1 MSELHKKVIIM
12 RKKGFGIFLI
22 AALVEHII
30 IVIALAAA
38 IYTRPPEKNQE
49 DIFEVELLNLPPPS
63 KKTPEEEQVY
73 IAIPKVEEKIDI
85 SDKLPTFQLSRSGN
99 KNLGT
104 PDFDINLPNLPRTAG
119 ADINPDRIFSSPKT
133 RDAERGERTDS
144 DTVLPLRDAPHRT
157 GLYGGT
163 VALDTIPEKGDKR
176 VSAGRPGTST
186 SRYVANTPSLGTSRK
201 PGLGPGGISITAGD
215 IQGRMV
221 EYWPV
226 IPEYSVKDVGKV
238 VLIFWVTPQGDVF
251 NVQTKLKAGNP
262 LLEKLAKRF
271 VEDIKFAPLP
281 NRAKQKNQWGEIT
294 LDFITH
300 HCGEKV

>member
-1 MSELHKKVIIM
+1 M
-12 RKKGFGIFLI
+12 RRKGLGVFLI
-22 AALVEHII
+22 VALVEHIV

-38 IYTRPPEKNQE
+38 IYTRPPEKIRE
-49 DIFEVELLNLPPPS
+49 DRFEVELIELPPKS

-73 IAIPKVEEKIDI
+73 ITIPKVEEKINI
-85 SDKLPTFQLSRSGN
+85 SDKLPDFQLSRSGSR
-99 KNLGT
+99 NLGT
-104 PDFDINLPNLPRTAG
+104 PDFDVNLPNLPRTAG

-144 DTVLPLRDAPHRT
+144 DTTLPLKDAPRRA

-186 SRYVANTPSLGTSRK
+186 PRYVSDAPSLGASRK
-201 PGLGPGGISITAGD
+201 PGLGPGGVTITAGD
-215 IQGRMV
+215 VQGRIV
-221 EYWPV
+221 EYWPD
-226 IPEYSVKDVGKV
+226 IPEYTGKDVGKV
-238 VLIFWVTPQGDVF
+238 VLKFWVTPQGDVF

-271 VEDIKFAPLP
+271 VEDIKFAPL
-281 NRAKQKNQWGEIT
+281 NKRAKQKNQWGEIT
-294 LDFITH
+294 VDFIQK
-300 HCGEKV
+300 KVKGG

>member
-1 MSELHKKVIIM
+1 M

-38 IYTRPPEKNQE
+38 IYTRPPEKMQE
-49 DIFEVELLNLPPPS
+49 DILEVELLNLPPPS
-63 KKTPEEEQVY
+63 KKTAEEEQVY
-73 IAIPKVEEKIDI
+73 IVIPKVEEKIDI
-85 SDKLPTFQLSRSGN
+85 SDQLPTFQLSRPGN

-104 PDFDINLPNLPRTAG
+104 PDFDIKLPNLPRTAG

-144 DTVLPLRDAPHRT
+144 DTVLPFKDAPQRP

-176 VSAGRPGTST
+176 VSAGRFGTST
-186 SRYVANTPSLGTSRK
+186 SRYVANAPSLGTSRK
-201 PGLGPGGISITAGD
+201 PGLGPGGVSITAGD

-221 EYWPV
+221 EYWPE
-226 IPEYSVKDVGKV
+226 IPEYSGKDVGKV
-238 VLIFWVTPQGDVF
+238 VLKFWVTPQGDVF

-281 NRAKQKNQWGEIT
+281 NRAKQINQWGEIT
-294 LDFITH
+294 IDFIQKKLQ
-300 HCGEKV
+300 GQEG